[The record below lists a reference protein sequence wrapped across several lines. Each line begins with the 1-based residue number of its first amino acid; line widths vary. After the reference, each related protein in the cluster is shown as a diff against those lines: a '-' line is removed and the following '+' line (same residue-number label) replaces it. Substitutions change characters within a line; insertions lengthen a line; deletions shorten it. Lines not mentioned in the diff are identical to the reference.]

1 MYRFIVIL
9 HSISYTLKGGIKM
22 CRYQE
27 GIGDTY
33 DYTHDERDN
42 YTHKGLAFNTLEQLL
57 IGRERGFR
65 LKHPIQIIADLILKE
80 SERENRDTITELMM
94 ETGEKLLKFYSK
106 EELDHLCLA
115 VMMANNND
123 GINDKYIEVV
133 SS

>member
-1 MYRFIVIL
+1 
-9 HSISYTLKGGIKM
+9 M

-33 DYTHDERDN
+33 DYTHDERDD

-65 LKHPIQIIADLILKE
+65 LKHPIQIIADFIYEK
-80 SERENRDTITELMM
+80 SEYLNDEAICELMK
-94 ETGEKLLKFYSK
+94 ETGEKLILYYS
-106 EELDHLCLA
+106 EDELDHLGLA
-115 VMMANNND
+115 VMMANRND
-123 GINDKYIEVV
+123 GILDKYIEVV